1 MSERT
6 REAAT
11 TVNKHRHISKTVVA
25 ALLSIVVLCGMWTAE
40 LSAQTVTAG
49 QGTSTFRVGEKLSYN
64 ISFGKFQ
71 NAGYA
76 ELDVVSRGK
85 ISGLD
90 AVEIHSKLKTLDIV
104 SAAFYLFDESR
115 VVYAAPDTGLPLYV
129 KTDSH
134 DTAVPKETVTN
145 YLATGSS
152 SFDLTTLIYRA
163 RAAGGVGTFT
173 LYEGGKLYTATFQQT
188 GKVTARTEAGNF
200 ESTISKVQSDFLAAQ
215 GIKEMF
221 VHFSMD
227 ETHVPVVIRFTTAKG
242 EFKAVLSSIVQ
253 PSPETVV
260 ITPTPTPVPTPVT
273 RPTSRPTPMPPTY
286 VENVPLAPELGFE
299 IGESLDYRV
308 SAGGKPVATITLG
321 ARERKLFQS
330 QDSLLL
336 MATVTGVEQGITAF
350 RPGDAA
356 RVQVD
361 PETLAP
367 KWAETRFTSNFKG
380 LNQTLTFDKRTGN
393 VTFGGPQPIDSPVGT
408 HTLLSL
414 LYAMRSF
421 NLKPSKN
428 LTNPVNDT
436 RVAVFWDSR
445 AYVFT
450 LRPSN
455 PDTITLNGEKVAAQL
470 ITVTTGNPQ
479 LDALALKVWLG
490 TDDRVP
496 LRFSFGPYQAD
507 LITQPTP
514 R

>member
-1 MSERT
+1 M
-6 REAAT
+6 
-11 TVNKHRHISKTVVA
+11 
-25 ALLSIVVLCGMWTAE
+25 
-40 LSAQTVTAG
+40 
-49 QGTSTFRVGEKLSYN
+49 
-64 ISFGKFQ
+64 
-71 NAGYA
+71 
-76 ELDVVSRGK
+76 
-85 ISGLD
+85 
-90 AVEIHSKLKTLDIV
+90 
-104 SAAFYLFDESR
+104 
-115 VVYAAPDTGLPLYV
+115 
-129 KTDSH
+129 
-134 DTAVPKETVTN
+134 
-145 YLATGSS
+145 
-152 SFDLTTLIYRA
+152 
-163 RAAGGVGTFT
+163 
-173 LYEGGKLYTATFQQT
+173 YEGGKLYTATFQQT
-188 GKVTARTEAGNF
+188 GQVTARTEAGNF
-200 ESTISKVQSDFLAAQ
+200 DSMVSKVQCDFLTEH
-215 GIKEMF
+215 GIKEMY
-221 VHFSMD
+221 VHFSAD
-227 ETHVPVVIRFTTAKG
+227 DAHVPVVFRFTTEKG

-253 PSPETVV
+253 PSPETAV
-260 ITPTPTPVPTPVT
+260 ITPTPTPLPTPTT
-273 RPTSRPTPMPPTY
+273 RPTPRPTPMPPTY
-286 VENVPLAPELGFE
+286 VENVPLAPELGFD

-308 SAGGKPVATITLG
+308 STGGKPVATITLN
-321 ARERKLFQS
+321 ARERKIFQT

-336 MATVTGVEQGITAF
+336 TATVTAVEQGSNAF
-350 RPGDAA
+350 RIGDSA

-367 KWAETRFTSNFKG
+367 KWAETKFASGLKG

-507 LITQPTP
+507 LVTQTSNTS